1 MWWNVHSD
9 IKRTGIPKSW
19 SSRGEKRYDDSLLW
33 FWLHNNEAMS
43 DIPIICDQKLAEKF
57 DPPIP

>member
-1 MWWNVHSD
+1 MFNQTSNEQIFLNHD
-9 IKRTGIPKSW
+9 H
-19 SSRGEKRYDDSLLW
+19 RGERRGMTIAFLW